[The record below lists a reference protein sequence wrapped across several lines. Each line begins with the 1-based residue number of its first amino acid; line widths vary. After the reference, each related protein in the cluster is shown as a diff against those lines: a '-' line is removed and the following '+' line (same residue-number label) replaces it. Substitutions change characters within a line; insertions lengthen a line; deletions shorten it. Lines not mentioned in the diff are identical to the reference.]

1 MNNYEEIKNLI
12 EASRR
17 ALSKN
22 INESSKKQIRKQY
35 GLLIEQN
42 EEEEEVDFEIDA
54 EETFDDKK
62 PKKDSDEIGKPKD
75 KQKTYKI
82 QGNLLVLN
90 GKTEAD
96 IQLTTDEKNAFVE
109 TVDEFRNDVAEL
121 AEFDKLKVYQDN
133 VEWSGKILELDLEFF
148 YTIKEPNG
156 IYINGEMMKLDEKYL
171 EMIPKIQS
179 FYEKFKNKWSKIV
192 SSRLED

>member
-12 EASRR
+12 EASRK

-35 GLLIEQN
+35 GLLNEQK
-42 EEEEEVDFEIDA
+42 EEEVDVDIDA
-54 EETFDDKK
+54 DVSFDEKR

-109 TVDEFRNDVAEL
+109 TVDEFRSGVAEL
-121 AEFDKLKVYQDN
+121 AEFDKLKVYHDN

>member
-12 EASRR
+12 EASRK

-42 EEEEEVDFEIDA
+42 EEEVDVDIDA
-54 EETFDDKK
+54 DVSFDEKR
-62 PKKDSDEIGKPKD
+62 PKKDSDEIGKPKE

-109 TVDEFRNDVAEL
+109 TVDEFRNEVAEL

>member
-35 GLLIEQN
+35 GLLNEQK
-42 EEEEEVDFEIDA
+42 EEEIDVDIDA
-54 EETFDDKK
+54 DVSFDEKK

>member
-1 MNNYEEIKNLI
+1 MNNYEEIKNLV

-35 GLLIEQN
+35 GLLNEQK
-42 EEEEEVDFEIDA
+42 EEEVDVDIDA
-54 EETFDDKK
+54 DVSFDEKR

-109 TVDEFRNDVAEL
+109 TVDEFRSEVAEL
-121 AEFDKLKVYQDN
+121 AEFDKLKVYHDN

>member
-35 GLLIEQN
+35 GLLNEQK
-42 EEEEEVDFEIDA
+42 EEEVDVDIDA
-54 EETFDDKK
+54 DVSFDEKR

-109 TVDEFRNDVAEL
+109 TIDEFRTEVAEL
-121 AEFDKLKVYQDN
+121 AEFDKLKVYHDN

-156 IYINGEMMKLDEKYL
+156 IYINSEMMKLDEKYL

>member
-35 GLLIEQN
+35 GLLIEQK
-42 EEEEEVDFEIDA
+42 EEEVDVDIDA
-54 EETFDDKK
+54 DVSFDEKK

>member
-35 GLLIEQN
+35 GLLNEQK
-42 EEEEEVDFEIDA
+42 EEEVDVDIDA
-54 EETFDDKK
+54 DVSFDEKR

-109 TVDEFRNDVAEL
+109 TVDEFRTEVAEL
-121 AEFDKLKVYQDN
+121 AEFDKLKVYHDN

-156 IYINGEMMKLDEKYL
+156 IYINSDMMKLDEKYL

>member
-35 GLLIEQN
+35 GLLNEQK
-42 EEEEEVDFEIDA
+42 EEEVDVDIDA
-54 EETFDDKK
+54 DVSFDEKR

-109 TVDEFRNDVAEL
+109 TVDEFRTEVAEL
-121 AEFDKLKVYQDN
+121 AEFDKLKVYHDN

>member
-12 EASRR
+12 EASRK

-35 GLLIEQN
+35 GLLNEQK
-42 EEEEEVDFEIDA
+42 EEEVDVDIDA
-54 EETFDDKK
+54 DVSFDEKR

-109 TVDEFRNDVAEL
+109 TVDEFRAEVAEL
-121 AEFDKLKVYQDN
+121 AEFDKLKVYHDN

>member
-12 EASRR
+12 EASRK

-35 GLLIEQN
+35 GLLIEQK
-42 EEEEEVDFEIDA
+42 EEEVDVDIDA
-54 EETFDDKK
+54 DASFDEKR

-109 TVDEFRNDVAEL
+109 TVDEFRSGVAEL
-121 AEFDKLKVYQDN
+121 AEFDKLKVYHDN

>member
-22 INESSKKQIRKQY
+22 INESSKSQIRRQY
-35 GLLIEQN
+35 ELLNEQMT
-42 EEEEEVDFEIDA
+42 EKVEFETED
-54 EETFDDKK
+54 EETDG

-75 KQKTYKI
+75 KQKAYKI
-82 QGNLLVLN
+82 QGNLIILH
-90 GKTEAD
+90 GKSKSD

-109 TVDEFRNDVAEL
+109 SVDEFRNDVAEL
-121 AEFDKLKVYQDN
+121 SEFDKLNVYHDN

-148 YTIKEPNG
+148 FTIKEPNG
-156 IYINGEMMKLDEKYL
+156 IYINSDMMKLDEKYL
-171 EMIPKIQS
+171 EMIPKLQS
-179 FYEKFKNKWSKIV
+179 FYEKFKTKWSKIV
-192 SSRLED
+192 ASRLEN

>member
-12 EASRR
+12 EASRK

-42 EEEEEVDFEIDA
+42 EKEEVDFEIDA

>member
-35 GLLIEQN
+35 GLLIEQK
-42 EEEEEVDFEIDA
+42 EEEVDVDIDA
-54 EETFDDKK
+54 DVSFDEKK

-82 QGNLLVLN
+82 QGNILVLN
-90 GKTEAD
+90 GKTESD

-109 TVDEFRNDVAEL
+109 TIDEFRNDVAEL
-121 AEFDKLKVYQDN
+121 AEFDKLKVYHDN

>member
-42 EEEEEVDFEIDA
+42 EKEEVDFEIDA

>member
-12 EASRR
+12 DASRR

-35 GLLIEQN
+35 GLLNEQK
-42 EEEEEVDFEIDA
+42 EEEVDVDIDA
-54 EETFDDKK
+54 DVSFDEKK

-121 AEFDKLKVYQDN
+121 AEFDKLKVYHDN

>member
-12 EASRR
+12 EASRK

-35 GLLIEQN
+35 GLLNEQK
-42 EEEEEVDFEIDA
+42 EEEVDVDIDA
-54 EETFDDKK
+54 DVSFDEKR

-109 TVDEFRNDVAEL
+109 TVDEFRTEVAEL
-121 AEFDKLKVYQDN
+121 AEFDKLKVYHDN

-156 IYINGEMMKLDEKYL
+156 IYINSEMMKLDEKYL

>member
-12 EASRR
+12 EASRK

-35 GLLIEQN
+35 GLLNEQK
-42 EEEEEVDFEIDA
+42 EEEIDVDIDA
-54 EETFDDKK
+54 DVSFDEKK

-121 AEFDKLKVYQDN
+121 AEFDKLKVYHDN

>member
-22 INESSKKQIRKQY
+22 INESSKSQIRRQY
-35 GLLIEQN
+35 GLLNEQMT
-42 EEEEEVDFEIDA
+42 EKVEFET
-54 EETFDDKK
+54 EETNG

-75 KQKTYKI
+75 KQKAYKV
-82 QGNLLVLN
+82 QGNLIILH
-90 GKTEAD
+90 GKSKSD

-109 TVDEFRNDVAEL
+109 SVDEFRNDVAEL
-121 AEFDKLKVYQDN
+121 SEFDKLNVYHDN
-133 VEWSGKILELDLEFF
+133 VEWSGKLLELDLEFF
-148 YTIKEPNG
+148 FTIKEPNG
-156 IYINGEMMKLDEKYL
+156 IYINGDMMKLDEKYL

-179 FYEKFKNKWSKIV
+179 FYEKFKTKWSKIV
-192 SSRLED
+192 SSRLEN

>member
-35 GLLIEQN
+35 GLLNEQK
-42 EEEEEVDFEIDA
+42 EEEVDVDIDA
-54 EETFDDKK
+54 DVSFDEKR

-109 TVDEFRNDVAEL
+109 TIDEFRTEVAEL
-121 AEFDKLKVYQDN
+121 AEFDKLKVYHDN

-156 IYINGEMMKLDEKYL
+156 IYINGDMMKLDEKYL

>member
-12 EASRR
+12 EASRK

-42 EEEEEVDFEIDA
+42 EEEVDVDIDA
-54 EETFDDKK
+54 DVSFDEKR

-109 TVDEFRNDVAEL
+109 TVDEFRNEVAEL

>member
-12 EASRR
+12 EASRK

-42 EEEEEVDFEIDA
+42 EEEEVDFEIDD

-156 IYINGEMMKLDEKYL
+156 IYINGDMMKLDEKYL

>member
-1 MNNYEEIKNLI
+1 MN
-12 EASRR
+12 
-17 ALSKN
+17 
-22 INESSKKQIRKQY
+22 
-35 GLLIEQN
+35 EQK
-42 EEEEEVDFEIDA
+42 EEEVDVDIDA
-54 EETFDDKK
+54 DVSFDEKR

-109 TVDEFRNDVAEL
+109 TVDEFRAEVAEL
-121 AEFDKLKVYQDN
+121 AEFDKLKVYHDN

>member
-12 EASRR
+12 EASRK

-35 GLLIEQN
+35 GLLNEQK
-42 EEEEEVDFEIDA
+42 EEEVDFEIDA
-54 EETFDDKK
+54 EETFDEKR

>member
-22 INESSKKQIRKQY
+22 INESSKSQIRRQY
-35 GLLIEQN
+35 ELLNEQMT
-42 EEEEEVDFEIDA
+42 EKVEFETED
-54 EETFDDKK
+54 EETNG

-75 KQKTYKI
+75 KQKAYKV
-82 QGNLLVLN
+82 QGNLIILH
-90 GKTEAD
+90 GKSKSD

-109 TVDEFRNDVAEL
+109 SVDEFRNDVAEL
-121 AEFDKLKVYQDN
+121 SEFDKLNVYHDN

-148 YTIKEPNG
+148 FTIKEPNG
-156 IYINGEMMKLDEKYL
+156 IYINSDMMKLDEKYL
-171 EMIPKIQS
+171 EMIPKLQS
-179 FYEKFKNKWSKIV
+179 FYEKFKTKWSKIV
-192 SSRLED
+192 ASRLEN

>member
-12 EASRR
+12 EASRK

-35 GLLIEQN
+35 GLLNEQK
-42 EEEEEVDFEIDA
+42 EEEVDVDIDA
-54 EETFDDKK
+54 DVSFDEKR

-109 TVDEFRNDVAEL
+109 TVDEFRNEVAEL

>member
-12 EASRR
+12 EASRK
-17 ALSKN
+17 AFSKN

-35 GLLIEQN
+35 GLLNEQK
-42 EEEEEVDFEIDA
+42 EEEVDVDIDA
-54 EETFDDKK
+54 DVSFDEKR

-156 IYINGEMMKLDEKYL
+156 IYINGDMMKLDEKYL

>member
-12 EASRR
+12 EASRK

-35 GLLIEQN
+35 GLLNEQK
-42 EEEEEVDFEIDA
+42 EEEVDVDIDA
-54 EETFDDKK
+54 DVSFDEKR

-109 TVDEFRNDVAEL
+109 TIDEFRTEVAEL
-121 AEFDKLKVYQDN
+121 AEFDKLKVYHDN

-156 IYINGEMMKLDEKYL
+156 IYINSEMMKLDEKYL

>member
-12 EASRR
+12 EASRK

-35 GLLIEQN
+35 GLLNEQK
-42 EEEEEVDFEIDA
+42 EEEVDVDIDA
-54 EETFDDKK
+54 DVSFDEKK

-121 AEFDKLKVYQDN
+121 AEFDKLKVYHDN

>member
-35 GLLIEQN
+35 GLLNEQK
-42 EEEEEVDFEIDA
+42 EEEVDVDIDA
-54 EETFDDKK
+54 DVSFDEKR

-109 TVDEFRNDVAEL
+109 TIDEFRTEVAEL
-121 AEFDKLKVYQDN
+121 AEFDKLKVYHDN

-156 IYINGEMMKLDEKYL
+156 IYINSDMMKLDEKYL

>member
-12 EASRR
+12 EASRK

-35 GLLIEQN
+35 GLLIEQK
-42 EEEEEVDFEIDA
+42 EEEVDVEIDA
-54 EETFDDKK
+54 DASFDEKR

-156 IYINGEMMKLDEKYL
+156 IYINGKMMKLDEKYL